1 MARKQIAGSCFVL
14 ALLTLLFASGSR
26 AEHHETW
33 VEVRSPHFT
42 VLSNAGEHEGRLTA
56 QQFEEIRAMFAQ
68 RYPKLRVDWGKP
80 TVIFALKNEDSLKLF
95 LPGYGQDQNAM
106 RLSGLYRLAYD
117 KNYAL
122 VRTDVRGIGPFPYH
136 ALYHEYTHAYF
147 RLNYRGLPLWLNEGI
162 AEFYG
167 NTKIEGSDVKVG
179 GVDEAQLRLLRENP
193 LVPVST
199 LVAIDSS
206 SPLYNT
212 RDHSGIFYTESWAI
226 VHYLMFSPDVG
237 DKDVLNKYLANL
249 HESDDPIEAA
259 NKSFGDLNALAQK
272 LEAYARQT
280 KFGYQRVPLALK
292 ISDKDF
298 AVRNVPFAEGLLAQ
312 AGYLLRS
319 SHLPEGLEVLHR
331 VAAID
336 PNMRGYHTE
345 LGYCHLQNGDYQK
358 AIKEFEL
365 ALAAVPKDLNAHLYL
380 ATALYREFGYTEETT
395 PEIRSHLETVVA
407 LNPDFAPAYA
417 FLSVANI
424 QKPGADNQR
433 ALDAATRAAR
443 LEPGNLSYY
452 IDIGMVLLADGKF
465 AEARKLA
472 DQATK
477 TAFTARDRMIVASFA
492 KRVDAKAKQVSSTPG
507 SRAAESQAQTT
518 GVVAPGSSPLE
529 PAHAEGKITELI
541 CGHPPEVVFT
551 LTTSSSSLLLHI
563 KDTTK
568 IEIIE
573 GQKSGESGPPC
584 ASWKDRHAQV
594 EFMTTPDSVTNG
606 EIRVLTLE

>member
-1 MARKQIAGSCFVL
+1 M
-14 ALLTLLFASGSR
+14 
-26 AEHHETW
+26 
-33 VEVRSPHFT
+33 
-42 VLSNAGEHEGRLTA
+42 
-56 QQFEEIRAMFAQ
+56 
-68 RYPKLRVDWGKP
+68 
-80 TVIFALKNEDSLKLF
+80 
-95 LPGYGQDQNAM
+95 
-106 RLSGLYRLAYD
+106 
-117 KNYAL
+117 
-122 VRTDVRGIGPFPYH
+122 
-136 ALYHEYTHAYF
+136 
-147 RLNYRGLPLWLNEGI
+147 
-162 AEFYG
+162 
-167 NTKIEGSDVKVG
+167 
-179 GVDEAQLRLLRENP
+179 
-193 LVPVST
+193 
-199 LVAIDSS
+199 
-206 SPLYNT
+206 
-212 RDHSGIFYTESWAI
+212 
-226 VHYLMFSPDVG
+226 
-237 DKDVLNKYLANL
+237 
-249 HESDDPIEAA
+249 
-259 NKSFGDLNALAQK
+259 
-272 LEAYARQT
+272 
-280 KFGYQRVPLALK
+280 
-292 ISDKDF
+292 
-298 AVRNVPFAEGLLAQ
+298 
-312 AGYLLRS
+312 
-319 SHLPEGLEVLHR
+319 
-331 VAAID
+331 
-336 PNMRGYHTE
+336 
-345 LGYCHLQNGDYQK
+345 
-358 AIKEFEL
+358 
-365 ALAAVPKDLNAHLYL
+365 
-380 ATALYREFGYTEETT
+380 YREFGYTEEST

-492 KRVDAKAKQVSSTPG
+492 KRVDAKAKQVSSTPA

-594 EFMTTPDSVTNG
+594 EFMSDARQRDKWRDSRSHFGVSTG
-606 EIRVLTLE
+606 AGALLDSRVPIGLNPHYYAQ